1 MERAKVF
8 LCQKHQ
14 NNRIICKCAES
25 KWKPVIQQNSTNVV
39 NQASLVAVG
48 FDTEWVL
55 IHNKGVTR
63 KALLAYDGF
72 ASHTTLNRTLKEEL
86 GLKEIALGEIE
97 VQTYAGPFSEKS
109 FRKDYKE
116 KD

>member
-1 MERAKVF
+1 MKETVWKKNKIF

-14 NNRIICKCAES
+14 NNKIICKCAES
-25 KWKPVIQQNSTNVV
+25 KWKPVIQQNSTSVV
-39 NQASLVAVG
+39 NQATLSAVG

-63 KALLAYDGF
+63 KALLTYDSY

-86 GLKEIALGEIE
+86 AL
-97 VQTYAGPFSEKS
+97 EK
-109 FRKDYKE
+109 
-116 KD
+116 